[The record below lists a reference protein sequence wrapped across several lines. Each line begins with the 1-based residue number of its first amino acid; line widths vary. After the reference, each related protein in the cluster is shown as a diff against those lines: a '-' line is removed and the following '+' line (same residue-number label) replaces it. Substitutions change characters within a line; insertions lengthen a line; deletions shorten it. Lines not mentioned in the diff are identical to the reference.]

1 MSITTLEFLELVVP
15 EQGEKF
21 ISIDRGNRRW
31 TDIYAGETH
40 QEMVETIQQYQN
52 KPLNIYHAN
61 ATFLDADVGR
71 KADNA
76 VYVKSLWLDL
86 DVQKATGDS
95 YDSQQNA
102 LYAIKAFVQAT
113 GMPRPSLLVSSG
125 KGVHVYW
132 CLDEAILAERWHAL
146 AKALKALTKSHGMLT
161 DLNVT
166 ADKARVLRP
175 IGTRWVDVKEGLED
189 DKPVRLIWMNKVP
202 TLSVDTLE
210 AVLLGASAQEST
222 RPKAGTDT
230 SYNATLSAP
239 ADANT
244 FEGSDPLKIA
254 RLCGQIGRFQQSGD
268 LPYEIWRLCVGVLVR
283 ANGGEKL
290 IHEWSANGY
299 ANYTWEDTQAK
310 IDTWNVQGASRC
322 ATFREKDGEGSP
334 CNTCTQRC
342 NSPIALGYGG
352 GAKPTTFQGE
362 AGESVVFEPA
372 TFPDDARILDNGSLQ
387 VQMLRNVGT
396 RANPEWELCWEECA
410 KQPFYLTNIA
420 VKDDGRL
427 ESDVVFFPRKEQIK
441 QFILPHELIKDHR
454 NLGKLM
460 AGFGVHGQGPQMEK
474 FIVSYIELLK
484 KHVDD
489 TLTYQQMG
497 WIGKRD
503 EFLIGDTVIGPDTTK
518 KVRISNNMSSRGD
531 LMEADKPAE
540 EWTDAV
546 NALYNLPHGQPYQF
560 AICAAFG
567 SALVPMLGA
576 EEYNGIPI
584 ALTSDESGYGKST
597 VCKIALSAFGRVA
610 RNKNVLTGDEVST
623 GAVEVQ
629 CSTFNC
635 VPHLLDEMTNKGAQ
649 ETSHILYM
657 LSNGVARAR
666 LKQDG
671 SPRPASPPW
680 AGMVFITGNKNIF
693 LKLTESKV
701 NPEAAQMRVFE
712 IPLENYPRL
721 ESLRHAAD
729 FIELTN
735 SVRSGYGAV
744 GTAFIRFVMANRSK
758 VRKQLWDLV
767 NRISKREGVRHGK
780 ERFYIYTIACV
791 VVAGK
796 ILKHLKLVD
805 FNIAAMY
812 DWAFMHMA
820 SLRDTTNEYQKT
832 TDEDFALMLANI
844 VGEGR
849 AISTCF
855 ETANS
860 SEIPVRGVP
869 VARIIREQELAVL
882 TLDGFNRY
890 CLSVSKSPAKF
901 KQELIDAGCFDERF
915 VLRQGNQVLL
925 DTVDFPLGKGVP
937 GLALGTSKCYRLN
950 FNKAIGPISTSVDR
964 LPENVLA
971 FNK

>member
-1 MSITTLEFLELVVP
+1 MSITTLQFLQLIVP

-40 QEMVETIQQYQN
+40 QEMVDTLRQYQN

-61 ATFLDADVGR
+61 ATFNDADVGR
-71 KADNA
+71 KAINA
-76 VYVKSLWLDL
+76 AYIKALWLDL
-86 DVQKATGDS
+86 DVQKETGES
-95 YDSQQNA
+95 YASQQDA
-102 LYAIKAFVQAT
+102 LAAAKQFVKAR
-113 GMPRPSLLVSSG
+113 GLPKPSLVVSSG
-125 KGVHVYW
+125 KGIHLYW
-132 CLDEAILAERWHAL
+132 CFDDAISADRWHPL
-146 AKALKALTKSHGMLT
+146 AQAFKALTKTHGLLT
-161 DLNVT
+161 DLTVI

-175 IGTRWVDVKEGLED
+175 IGTEWVDVKTDSGERR
-189 DKPVRLIWMNKVP
+189 PVRLLWANP
-202 TLSVDTLE
+202 TLTLPVETLE
-210 AVLLGASAQEST
+210 GLLLGEAAE
-222 RPKAGTDT
+222 PLPAK
-230 SYNATLSAP
+230 LSADARYNDNLSMP
-239 ADANT
+239 KDADA
-244 FEGSDPLKIA
+244 FAGSDPLKIA

-283 ANGGEKL
+283 ANDGARL
-290 IHEWSANGY
+290 VHEWSANGY
-299 ANYTWEDTQAK
+299 AHYTYEDTQAK
-310 IDTWNVQGASRC
+310 IDTWNVQGATRC
-322 ATFREKDGEGSP
+322 ATFREKDGNDSP
-334 CNTCTQRC
+334 CSTCTQRC

-352 GAKPTTFQGE
+352 GAQSTKYRDPTGE
-362 AGESVVFEPA
+362 DTVFEPA
-372 TFPDDARILDNGSLQ
+372 TFPDDARILPNGTLQ
-387 VQMLRNVGT
+387 VQMIRNIGT
-396 RANPEWELCWEECA
+396 RGDPDWQPVWEECA
-410 KQPFYLTNIA
+410 KQPFYLTNLA

-427 ESDVVFFPRKEQIK
+427 ESDVVFFPRENQIK
-441 QFILPHELIKDHR
+441 GFILPHELIKDHR

-460 AGFGVHGQGPQMEK
+460 AAFGVHGQGPQMEK

-484 KHVDD
+484 RHVDD

-497 WIGKRD
+497 WIGKRK
-503 EFLIGDTVIGPDTTK
+503 EFLIGDTVISPDTLK
-518 KVRISNNMSSRGD
+518 KVRVSHHMSSRAD
-531 LMEADKPAE
+531 LFDHSKDPK
-540 EWTDAV
+540 EWTHAV
-546 NALYNLPHGQPYQF
+546 NKLYNLPHGQPYQF
-560 AICAAFG
+560 ALCAAFG
-567 SALVPMLGA
+567 SALVPILGA

-597 VCKIALSAFGRVA
+597 VCKIALAAFGQVA

-629 CSTFNC
+629 CSTFNN
-635 VPHLLDEMTNKGAQ
+635 VPHLFDEMTNKGAQ

-671 SPRPASPPW
+671 TPRPASPPW
-680 AGMVFITGNKNIF
+680 CGMSFITGNKNIF
-693 LKLTESKV
+693 LKLTESRV

-744 GTAFIRFVMANRSK
+744 ALSFIRFTMTHRAK
-758 VRKQLWDLV
+758 IEKQLWQAV
-767 NRISKREGVRHGK
+767 NELSKREGVRHGK
-780 ERFYIYTIACV
+780 ERFYIYTIACTV
-791 VVAGK
+791 IAGK
-796 ILKHLKLVD
+796 ILRHLGLVD
-805 FNIAAMY
+805 FDIGKMY
-812 DWAFMHMA
+812 EWAFMHMA
-820 SLRDTTNEYQKT
+820 SLRDTTNEYQRNAE
-832 TDEDFALMLANI
+832 EDFSLMLANI

-855 ETANS
+855 ESATG
-860 SEIPVRGVP
+860 SEIPMRGVP
-869 VARIIREQELAVL
+869 VLRIIRDTEFAAL
-882 TLDGFNRY
+882 TLEGFNRY

-915 VLRQGNQVLL
+915 VIRHGDQVQV
-925 DTVDFPLGKGVP
+925 DTIDVSLGQGVP

-950 FNKAIGPISTSVDR
+950 FQKAIGPISTSLDR